1 MKLLKKYKTLLNKY
15 EVNTP
20 LRKAMFLAQIEHES
34 NFKTKAES
42 LYYTTIEGLRKTF
55 YSPFKGKSD
64 KFVSQYLRN
73 SKKCANYVYANRMGN
88 GPIDSGDGYR
98 YRGRGFIQITGYNNY
113 KALSEATGID
123 YVSNP
128 DLLLN
133 EADSMISALWFWSVN
148 NLNKYADIGDL
159 DAVSDIINIGR
170 RTNLKGDANGYKHRK
185 ELYIKYCKL
194 LNV

>member
-15 EVNTP
+15 EINTP
-20 LRKAMFLAQIEHES
+20 KRQAMFLAQIEHES
-34 NFKTKAES
+34 NFKPKAES
-42 LYYTTIEGLRKTF
+42 LYYTTVEGLRKTF
-55 YSPFKGKSD
+55 YSPFKGMSD
-64 KFVSQYLRN
+64 SFVALYLRN
-73 SKKCANYVYANRMGN
+73 SEKCANYVYSKRMGN
-88 GPIDSGDGYR
+88 GSVGSGDGYR

-185 ELYIKYCKL
+185 ELYVKYCKL

>member
-1 MKLLKKYKTLLNKY
+1 MELLKKYKTLLNKY

-20 LRKAMFLAQIEHES
+20 KRQAMFLAQIEHES

-42 LYYTTIEGLRKTF
+42 LYYTTVKRLRSIF

-64 KFVSQYLRN
+64 RFVSQYLRN

-88 GPIDSGDGYR
+88 GSEMSGDGYR
-98 YRGRGFIQITGYNNY
+98 YRGRGFIQTTGFNNY
-113 KALSEATGID
+113 KLLSDATGVD

-133 EADSMISALWFWSVN
+133 EADAMIAALYYWKTN
-148 NLNKYADIGDL
+148 NLNYYADRKDL
-159 DAVSDIINIGR
+159 DSVSDIINIGR
-170 RTNLKGDANGYKHRK
+170 KTVKDGDANGYEHREK
-185 ELYIKYCKL
+185 LYNKYLKR